1 MCKKTLREDYDVFEI
16 SCGHPKKCDDGVAC
30 EVGVHKMVA
39 YTTYELCSDCAKRV
53 ENFIKKGLEPVV
65 VGVDPKSID
74 CSKINP
80 SDAFPQRK
88 QRKTC
93 DTCVHF
99 MGAKSMCLK
108 KKIPIRANDRDACDD
123 WSEIKSCTN
132 CKWKCADADDCLKE
146 RVFCGSKGYCDA
158 WES

>member
-1 MCKKTLREDYDVFEI
+1 
-16 SCGHPKKCDDGVAC
+16 
-30 EVGVHKMVA
+30 MVA

-53 ENFIKKGLEPVV
+53 EGFIKNGLEPTQMILAPSKKEMQMLKDMV
-65 VGVDPKSID
+65 KS
-74 CSKINP
+74 KP
-80 SDAFPQRK
+80 HELYWKGEPVE

-99 MGAKSMCLK
+99 MVAKSRCLK
-108 KKIPIRANDRDACDD
+108 KKIPIRANDKDACSD
-123 WSEIKSCTN
+123 WSETKSCTN
-132 CKWKCADADDCLKE
+132 CKWKCVDADDCLKE